1 MIVTYKWLND
11 FVDLKD
17 YTPKQVAQT
26 FTSIGYEV
34 DEMREL
40 YKGMERVVIGKI
52 TKITRH
58 PNADKLQICQIN
70 IGQKKPV
77 QIITAATNVFE
88 GAIVPAAL
96 DGAELPNGKIIKTSN
111 MRGEESQGMLC
122 AGEELCIDD
131 NVYPGA
137 MVDGIMIIKEQD
149 VKDIPLGTNISVLL
163 GMDDVIYDLS
173 VLANRPDCQS
183 VKGLAKELAAALN
196 LPLKDASFKYK
207 AQKLDIPLSLEV
219 KDEDCPYFLCCVVK
233 DVKLGP
239 SPMWMQQRLKL
250 IGLKPKNNIVDI
262 TNYVLWELGQPL
274 HAYDYEKINGQSI
287 IVRKAKKGEKLIAL
301 DDKEYQLTPNIT
313 VICDAKGPIGLAG
326 IKGGAE
332 YSVNDNTKTIVLE
345 SATFKRESI
354 RKTSRSIGLRTDAS
368 ARYERGVTPVSCVA
382 GLDRALAL
390 IEQLKI
396 GKISNEM
403 ISNTS
408 VDTKGK
414 SISFSIDYI
423 KKLLGIEI
431 PEMDI
436 IRILGNLGITA
447 TIKGRKLNCLTPAI
461 RTDIDGPNDIIEEL
475 IRYYG
480 LDKLNSTALETT
492 SFVKGGNSQKQSLR
506 NTVIDSMM
514 LTGAHQIFSY
524 SFVSPKQLDKLLIPQ
539 DSVLRN
545 YMQVKNPLSLDYSIM
560 RTQLIGSLLEI
571 VNYNLMHKN
580 TNFALFEVANTYDNP
595 TDTTALPQEHTTLA
609 YIDVKEGSNFF
620 TTKSIVEMLAQ
631 NLGLTLNYK
640 VANISYLHPNISAD
654 IIWANKVIGHIG
666 KVNPKVIKNFDI
678 NKDCYYF
685 DLNLDIVPQKKTKKI
700 KALPKYPASVRDM
713 AVVVADN
720 IASGDM
726 LNVIKKTAGDTC
738 ESVELFDVYKG
749 APLKENQKSIAWKLT
764 FRKQDTTITQQEV
777 NDLFNKVLATLKTQF
792 GAELR

>member
-131 NVYPGA
+131 SVYPGA

-149 VKDIPLGTNISVLL
+149 IKDIPLGTNISVLL

-173 VLANRPDCQS
+173 VLANCPDCQS

-207 AQKLDIPLSLEV
+207 AQKLDMPLSLEV

-345 SATFKRESI
+345 SAAFKRESI

-368 ARYERGVTPVSCVA
+368 GRYERGVTPVSCVA

-414 SISFSIDYI
+414 SITFSLDYI

-524 SFVSPKQLDKLLIPQ
+524 SFISPKQLDKLLIPQ
-539 DSVLRN
+539 DSALRN

-560 RTQLIGSLLEI
+560 RTQLIGSLLEV

-595 TDTTALPQEHTTLA
+595 TDATALPQEHTILA
-609 YIDVKEGSNFF
+609 YIDVKEDANFF

-666 KVNPKVIKNFDI
+666 KVNPKVTKNFDI

-685 DLNLDIVPQKKTKKI
+685 DLNLDVVPQKKTKKI

-713 AVVVADN
+713 AVVVEDHV
-720 IASGDM
+720 ASGDM

-777 NDLFNKVLATLKTQF
+777 NDLFNKVLEALKTQF